1 MATYEQVMDALR
13 TADAEGNVD
22 DARRLAEI
30 AVSMRPQGAGGG
42 RGLVGG
48 PTAEGQARGAT
59 STGEYLLES
68 IKRGLTSLPAR
79 LTSGSAASTGTF
91 AGAFPTQPELEEFT
105 PQRVQQMMGVDTNIR
120 PTTPT
125 QKYGGAFLEGAFDPL
140 NLMGAGTGILSK
152 GTQLLSGGLAGVGGE
167 FGGEVGKQ
175 AFDST
180 GEIIGGITFALLS
193 GSVGLKG
200 AESVLRKVNTRGMK
214 VADLAEVEGLS
225 RAQDLI
231 SKALEANPGL
241 MRRLDEIQKR
251 VKFVTGE
258 EKGIAVTGIDSD
270 VFRGKLQQLAE
281 KDLTVRADL
290 TKLYD
295 DLQAAVKAKTQE
307 LYPTAGKE
315 IPSATQVGKAV
326 ETDYNKRIDSINNQ
340 LAKLTSDLNIS
351 GNVTPVD
358 LGTPIQNLVKAREL
372 AARNALSPEY
382 NSVKE
387 QASKQ
392 GAILPAQDTQDLLN
406 TAFDLFQ
413 KDPWGR
419 QSDLLRLVQQQS
431 NKFKGLRQQ
440 VNRVEPG
447 TTLPATTAPDLTVG
461 MDITSLDSL
470 KRRVAEDIRKVQN
483 PATKDK
489 LIVLQQ
495 RVDEALNKVE
505 NASGG
510 INVNFRGEQ
519 VSFGEA
525 MSRLDTDYYNKVGI
539 PFKDADAIQKINSQ
553 EYAEKIAPQIASS
566 PTSLN
571 QFLRVAGNEGVPLA
585 ERAVMSRLYNQAL
598 GKDGVIDQVKL
609 QNLLTKDSNNGGY
622 RDILENLPGL
632 KNKLQDVSTRSQA
645 LVSERM
651 ALNDA
656 STTERVRIGNS
667 FLQDYENGGVER
679 IVSNMT
685 NATGKGYRNRFMAD
699 LNKLGADDKVN
710 VQLAIRNQL
719 ATNMVNSNDPF
730 GYLNKNK
737 DAFITVFG
745 KDHVNQLE
753 ALADVSRLSQKIDI
767 NKLPIRD
774 SALSEMSAMQRML
787 GGVEPERVSAV
798 LVNGIYSTLQ
808 KAYRILGAVGKS
820 NIDEA
825 TRQAH
830 IRLFFDPAG
839 LKAINE
845 ASARIISKD
854 GKDINLKTVVSP
866 KDVSKIAGVF
876 GQNVLRSGYV
886 GASTAMSPSTVM
898 EEQKEPY
905 FIYQP
910 D

>member
-1 MATYEQVMDALR
+1 MLFR
-13 TADAEGNVD
+13 
-22 DARRLAEI
+22 
-30 AVSMRPQGAGGG
+30 S
-42 RGLVGG
+42 
-48 PTAEGQARGAT
+48 
-59 STGEYLLES
+59 
-68 IKRGLTSLPAR
+68 
-79 LTSGSAASTGTF
+79 
-91 AGAFPTQPELEEFT
+91 
-105 PQRVQQMMGVDTNIR
+105 
-120 PTTPT
+120 
-125 QKYGGAFLEGAFDPL
+125 
-140 NLMGAGTGILSK
+140 
-152 GTQLLSGGLAGVGGE
+152 
-167 FGGEVGKQ
+167 
-175 AFDST
+175 
-180 GEIIGGITFALLS
+180 IIGGITFALLS
-193 GSVGLKG
+193 GAGGVKG
-200 AESVLRKVNTRGMK
+200 AESILRKIDTKGMK

-231 SKALEANPGL
+231 KKALEANPDL
-241 MRRLDEIQKR
+241 MRRLDEIQNR
-251 VKFVTGE
+251 VKFVTGKE
-258 EKGIAVTGIDSD
+258 QGIAVTGIDSD

-281 KDLTVRADL
+281 RDLKVRADL

-295 DLQAAVKAKTQE
+295 DLQSAVKAKSQE
-307 LYPTAGKE
+307 LYPAPQAE
-315 IPSATQVGKAV
+315 IPSATQMGKAV
-326 ETDYNKRIDSINNQ
+326 EVDYNKRIDSINSQ
-340 LAKLTSDLNIS
+340 LSKLTSDLNIS

-392 GAILPAQDTQDLLN
+392 GAILPAQDTQELLN

-419 QSDLLRLVQQQS
+419 QSDLLKLVQQQS
-431 NKFKGLRQQ
+431 NKFKSLRQQ
-440 VNRVEPG
+440 VSRVEPG

-495 RVDEALNKVE
+495 RVDEALNRVE

-525 MSRLDTDYYNKVGI
+525 MTRLDTDYYNKVGI

-571 QFLRVAGNEGVPLA
+571 QFLRVSGDEGIPLA

-598 GKDGVIDQVKL
+598 GKDGIVDQVKL
-609 QNLLTKDSNNGGY
+609 QNLLAKDSNNGGY
-622 RDILENLPGL
+622 KDILDNLPGL
-632 KNKLQDVSTRSQA
+632 KGRLQDVSTRAQT

-651 ALNDA
+651 ALDDA
-656 STTERVRIGNS
+656 AKTERIRIGNS

-685 NATGKGYRNRFMAD
+685 GATGKGYRNKFMSD
-699 LNKLGADDKVN
+699 LNKLSPEDKIN
-710 VQLAIRNQL
+710 SILAVRNQF
-719 ATNMVNSNDPF
+719 ATRMVDSNDPF

-737 DAFITVFG
+737 EALTFIFG
-745 KDHVNQLE
+745 KDHFDQLQ

-767 NKLPIRD
+767 DRLPIRD
-774 SALSEMSAMQRML
+774 SAIAEMSALQKMM

-830 IRLFFDPAG
+830 IKLFFDPAG
-839 LKAINE
+839 LKSINE

-854 GKDINLKTVVSP
+854 GKEVNLKTAISP

-876 GQNVLRSGYV
+876 GQNILRSGYI
-886 GASTAMSPSTVM
+886 GASTAVSPSTMM
-898 EEQKEPY
+898 EEQTEPY
-905 FIYQP
+905 FMYQS